1 MCNWSEETHSSSV
14 FNPSS
19 WIKTCVNETVMM
31 LCHRNTSIKLNKL
44 VYFAVQ
50 VTSFTEV
57 RKQLKIVMIITPWER
72 LNLLCADVP
81 NVKELWHGKIFC
93 AHPASLNKISV
104 MHVCYIKLAFKN
116 YPKEIYIYNISSIT
130 FLPYGYIVL
139 LNIYLVVF
147 YFHVYDALLL
157 LRGKIMQ
164 EWESIVYAHIP

>member
-1 MCNWSEETHSSSV
+1 
-14 FNPSS
+14 
-19 WIKTCVNETVMM
+19 
-31 LCHRNTSIKLNKL
+31 
-44 VYFAVQ
+44 
-50 VTSFTEV
+50 
-57 RKQLKIVMIITPWER
+57 MIITPWER

-116 YPKEIYIYNISSIT
+116 YPTEIYIYSISSIT
-130 FLPYGYIVL
+130 FLPYGCIVL

-157 LRGKIMQ
+157 PRGKIMQ
-164 EWESIVYAHIP
+164 EWESIIYAHIPSFGFVAYKTQRIWCIVFRQNILLDTYQSSHTHASLMDRLQSRKYIDFLLKR